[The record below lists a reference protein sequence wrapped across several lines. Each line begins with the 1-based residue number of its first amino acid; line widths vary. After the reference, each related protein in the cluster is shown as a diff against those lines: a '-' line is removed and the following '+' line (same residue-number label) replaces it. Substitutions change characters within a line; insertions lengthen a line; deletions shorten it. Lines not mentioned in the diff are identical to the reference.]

1 MTKPSLHQLCRVILA
16 ASVLALGSQQLLA
29 ATNYVTPGDSIQTAV
44 NNASSGDTLIIFGGT
59 YTESVT
65 VDKYLN
71 ILRLAG
77 QSVFITGS
85 LTFSGINAN
94 PATPLVISNLKI
106 GGDGSKR
113 LYVNNCTNVTM
124 NNLDLSLSGFSA
136 SSSSNIVV
144 GNINCGPFDLGSC
157 PYVLVNSSTLGYFS
171 AYSCGNVIVANS
183 TLQRALMGT
192 STANFSRVTVNE
204 QIDMNNNGYPS
215 GALNLLQCT
224 VTNSYVTLVGGFG
237 RMLYS
242 TLQSANMVNA
252 DSVILGNVFRF
263 PQAWLNPGAIRLEN
277 GKAAVRN
284 NEIGPIGNP
293 GEGFYSFRVASG
305 NNGVWIAN
313 CEAKVV
319 NNYMHDF
326 AGTSYEGDDDRNG
339 IYIPS
344 ATKKVEIVG
353 NIFWGA
359 RRAVYGPFDNVVC
372 RYNNHIAVAG
382 DPAGGVITEGIISQD
397 PLFIDRAA
405 GNYQLATNSP
415 CRNAGPSEA
424 WYNDRDSTRNDMGI
438 FGGAAYDPD
447 GKTTDKPITF
457 LLQASPLTVIKGI
470 HTNLTFSGGGAVI
483 SK

>member
-16 ASVLALGSQQLLA
+16 ASVLALGSQQLPA
-29 ATNYVTPGDSIQTAV
+29 ATNYVTPGDSIQGV
-44 NNASSGDTLIIFGGT
+44 VNASSPGDTVIIFGGT

-77 QSVFITGS
+77 QNVFITGS
-85 LTFSGINAN
+85 LTFSGIGAN

-106 GGDGSKR
+106 GGDSGKR
-113 LYVNNCTNVTM
+113 LFVNSCTNVTM

-171 AYSCGNVIVANS
+171 AGSCANVIVANS
-183 TLQRALMGT
+183 TLQRALMVN
-192 STANFSRVTVNE
+192 STANFSRVAVNE
-204 QIDMNNNGYPS
+204 HIDMNNDGYPS
-215 GALNLLQCT
+215 GAMNLLQCT
-224 VTNSYVTLVGGFG
+224 VTNSSVAIHSGFG
-237 RMLYS
+237 RILYS
-242 TLQSANMVNA
+242 KLRQLLAYSA
-252 DSVILGNVFRF
+252 DSVVIGNIFASPQGPLDPGSIRLESGKSQVRNNDISITPVGGSCGPLNNGVFIESCNAMVANNYLHDFGGTFVPCWPYGIPASHRVGVYVSAASQKIEITGNVFWGTRF
-263 PQAWLNPGAIRLEN
+263 P
-277 GKAAVRN
+277 
-284 NEIGPIGNP
+284 
-293 GEGFYSFRVASG
+293 
-305 NNGVWIAN
+305 
-313 CEAKVV
+313 
-319 NNYMHDF
+319 
-326 AGTSYEGDDDRNG
+326 
-339 IYIPS
+339 
-344 ATKKVEIVG
+344 
-353 NIFWGA
+353 
-359 RRAVYGPFDNVVC
+359 VYAPFDKVIY
-372 RYNNHIAVAG
+372 RYNNDVEGAG
-382 DPAGGVITEGIISQD
+382 RHAGGVIAEGIIAQD